1 MSNQNWK
8 KNVKENY
15 NKPFNKNKKRE
26 IGNKDESLL
35 SYFKGRKVEVFNGD
49 VNGAIRR
56 LKKILERMDFQKE
69 LAKRE
74 FYEKPSVK
82 RKRMKD
88 QAKKRQERE
97 NDKNIRSGNMIPVFR
112 QDQKLLKG
120 KRGRRKISDL
130 KNKLLKRQ

>member
-8 KNVKENY
+8 KNVKNNY
-15 NKPFNKNKKRE
+15 NNTFNKNKKRDSN
-26 IGNKDESLL
+26 NKDDSIL

-88 QAKKRQERE
+88 QAKKRQQRE
-97 NDKNIRSGNMIPVFR
+97 NDKKMRAGEMLPVFPV
-112 QDQKLLKG
+112 DQKHLKG

-130 KNKLLKRQ
+130 KHKIKRQ